1 LISQEKSRDVKRVRE
16 RKRDRVKATAAS
28 FIPPEISS
36 EHDLINRSIEFI
48 QVIATG
54 YGMMGIWF
62 AFNALIP
69 TDNVVLLKDGTIGK
83 PGSGPEVSSY
93 HKENLIEILLI
104 CAITSLI
111 SGIIRF
117 LSSLFLLRSIEKV
130 RHPSPLTDLSLALH

>member
-1 LISQEKSRDVKRVRE
+1 
-16 RKRDRVKATAAS
+16 
-28 FIPPEISS
+28 
-36 EHDLINRSIEFI
+36 
-48 QVIATG
+48 VIATG

-69 TDNVVLLKDGTIGK
+69 TDNVVLLKDGTVGK
-83 PGSGPEVSSY
+83 ASVGGPEVSSFNNQ
-93 HKENLIEILLI
+93 NLIEILLI

-130 RHPSPLTDLSLALH
+130 SRLRSNNKMPERLDTYH